1 MKGAP
6 RPPLARASLHEHPMD
21 QFSEWLED
29 VREEEVL
36 SLPEAACLSTVGEDG
51 YPQGRMILLK
61 GWGRDGFVF
70 YTNLESPKAD
80 SIRNRSR
87 AALTLYWEP
96 VRRQVRA
103 DGDVEP
109 LSDEQADAYFAR
121 RPRGSQIGAW
131 ASDQSRPAEG
141 REALDR
147 SFAEARARFEG
158 VEEIPRPPHWSGF
171 RIRPR
176 AVEFWQEGPDRMHD
190 RFRYVRRGG
199 DGGDEGGWEVVRL
212 FP

>member
-1 MKGAP
+1 MKEAP
-6 RPPLARASLHEHPMD
+6 RPPLSRASLLDHPMD
-21 QFSEWLED
+21 QFREWLD
-29 VREEEVL
+29 AVRGEEVL
-36 SLPEAACLSTVGEDG
+36 SLPEAACLSTVGDDG

-61 GWGRDGFVF
+61 GWDRDGFVF
-70 YTNLESPKAD
+70 YTNLESPKSRAL
-80 SIRNRSR
+80 RTRSR

-103 DGDVEP
+103 QGDVEP
-109 LSDEQADAYFAR
+109 VPEEEADAYFAE

-131 ASDQSRPAEG
+131 ASEQSRPAED

-147 SFAEARARFEG
+147 RFAEARARFED
-158 VEEIPRPPHWSGF
+158 VEEIPRPPYWSGF

-176 AVEFWQEGPDRMHD
+176 AVEFWQERPDRMHD
-190 RFRYVRRGG
+190 RFRYERRG
-199 DGGDEGGWEVVRL
+199 DGWEIVRL

>member
-199 DGGDEGGWEVVRL
+199 DGGDGGGWEVVRL

>member
-1 MKGAP
+1 
-6 RPPLARASLHEHPMD
+6 MD
-21 QFSEWLED
+21 QFREWLED
-29 VREEEVL
+29 VRKEEVL

-61 GWGRDGFVF
+61 GWDRDGFVF
-70 YTNLESPKAD
+70 YTNLESPKAE
-80 SIRNRSR
+80 SIRNRTR

-103 DGDVEP
+103 HGNVEP
-109 LSDEQADAYFAR
+109 VSDEQADAYFAR

-147 SFAEARARFEG
+147 SFGEARARFEG
-158 VEEIPRPPHWSGF
+158 VDEIPRPPHWSGF

-190 RFRYVRRGG
+190 RFRYERRDGG
-199 DGGDEGGWEVVRL
+199 DGGVEGGWEIVRL

>member
-1 MKGAP
+1 
-6 RPPLARASLHEHPMD
+6 MD
-21 QFSEWLED
+21 QFREWLD
-29 VREEEVL
+29 AVRGEEVL
-36 SLPEAACLSTVGEDG
+36 SLPEAACLSTVGDDG

-61 GWGRDGFVF
+61 GWDRDGFVF
-70 YTNLESPKAD
+70 YTNLESPKSRAL
-80 SIRNRSR
+80 RTRSR

-103 DGDVEP
+103 QGDVEP
-109 LSDEQADAYFAR
+109 VPEEEADAYFAE

-131 ASDQSRPAEG
+131 ASEQSRPAED

-147 SFAEARARFEG
+147 RFAEARARFED
-158 VEEIPRPPHWSGF
+158 VEEIPRPPYWSGF

-176 AVEFWQEGPDRMHD
+176 AVEFWQERPDRMHD
-190 RFRYVRRGG
+190 RFRYERRG
-199 DGGDEGGWEVVRL
+199 DGWEIVRL